1 LKAWYR
7 NRSRRSWCADMKSN
21 RILAVLMAFTGL
33 YLAFCSIKYMAWA
46 DDEVT
51 KFGKQIDANDV
62 QENDVYELVTI
73 NRSK

>member
-1 LKAWYR
+1 
-7 NRSRRSWCADMKSN
+7 MKSN

-46 DDEVT
+46 DDEVM

-62 QENDVYELVTI
+62 YEMV
-73 NRSK
+73 NQVK